1 MQLTSPRQRQLARHD
16 EPYHACLH
24 EKKPAEVC
32 TACSPELPT
41 HNNLLFVFV
50 AGFDDLFPTP
60 WPAGSRVWSRREE
73 KWALEE
79 KEMEVAAEEERKNT
93 QERQREMQRRMN
105 PTTVQDFEV
114 KSDRRSTWDA

>member
-1 MQLTSPRQRQLARHD
+1 MRACTRKNPRKYVQ
-16 EPYHACLH
+16 HA
-24 EKKPAEVC
+24 PR
-32 TACSPELPT
+32 TAKTQQPP
-41 HNNLLFVFV
+41 LLVFV

-79 KEMEVAAEEERKNT
+79 KEMEVAAEEERKKT